1 MKHRNRASGGANP
14 EAEDVAS
21 ATECTGLIPALPRDD
36 AEADEAASLYAVH
49 GAKGSKKPKG

>member
-14 EAEDVAS
+14 ETEDVAS

>member
-1 MKHRNRASGGANP
+1 MKRKDKASGGTVP

-36 AEADEAASLYAVH
+36 AEANEAASLYAVH
-49 GAKGSKKPKG
+49 GAKGSR